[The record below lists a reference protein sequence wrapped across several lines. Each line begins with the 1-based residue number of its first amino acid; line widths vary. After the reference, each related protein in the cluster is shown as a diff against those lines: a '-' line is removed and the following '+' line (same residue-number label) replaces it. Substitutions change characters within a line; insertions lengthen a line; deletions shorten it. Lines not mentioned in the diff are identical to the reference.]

1 MNEIDSR
8 RRKDLALVFLENLDN
23 VFIQLENLSSTV
35 EDNSQI
41 SLQNLQKEQKDK
53 LRNKV
58 EAYNGNIQ
66 KAKDLADSITELMNK
81 WNILKNDE
89 DLQRN
94 PFYPIKLLA
103 SKKSI
108 SKNLNEIKD
117 QINALSI
124 KNRLLHDDID
134 RMENSLKN
142 DMLQQMKHGSEYKA
156 YEEAIEKKNVL
167 IQELTYLLPTI
178 PGFSHSTL
186 DVRSTQ
192 LIMNQLK
199 Q

>member
-8 RRKDLALVFLENLDN
+8 RRKELALVFLENLDN
-23 VFIQLENLSSTV
+23 VFIQMEKLTSMIEG
-35 EDNSQI
+35 NSLI

-53 LRNKV
+53 LQSKV

-66 KAKDLADSITELMNK
+66 KAKELADSITELMNK

-89 DLQRN
+89 DLQKN
-94 PFYPIKLLA
+94 PFYPMKLLA

-108 SKNLNEIKD
+108 SMNMTEIKE

-142 DMLQQMKHGSEYKA
+142 DMMKQMKHASEYTA
-156 YEEAIEKKNVL
+156 YEEAIERKNIL
-167 IQELTYLLPTI
+167 I
-178 PGFSHSTL
+178 
-186 DVRSTQ
+186 
-192 LIMNQLK
+192 
-199 Q
+199 